1 MLKINLSEE
10 NDNLSPETNKLLEEI
25 YQALIEKEGL
35 GQEAEVSLLLTNN
48 EEIQELNRDYRNLDQ
63 ATDVLSFPIYE
74 REEIEALLKDQE
86 GPELILLGDIII
98 SMERA
103 GEQAHE
109 YGHSLKREVAYL
121 FVHGLLH
128 LLGYDH
134 LEEDE
139 KKEMRTRE
147 EEILKSFSLAR

>member
-48 EEIQELNRDYRNLDQ
+48 EEIRELNREYRNLDQ

-74 REEIEALLKDQE
+74 REEIEAFLKDQE

-103 GEQAHE
+103 GEQAQE
-109 YGHSLKREVAYL
+109 YGHSFQREVAYL

-128 LLGYDH
+128 LLDYDH

-147 EEILKSFSLAR
+147 EEILNNFSLAR

>member
-10 NDNLSPETNKLLEEI
+10 NDNLSSETNKLLEEI

>member
-103 GEQAHE
+103 GEQALE

>member
-10 NDNLSPETNKLLEEI
+10 NDNLSSETNKLLEEI

-103 GEQAHE
+103 GEQALE